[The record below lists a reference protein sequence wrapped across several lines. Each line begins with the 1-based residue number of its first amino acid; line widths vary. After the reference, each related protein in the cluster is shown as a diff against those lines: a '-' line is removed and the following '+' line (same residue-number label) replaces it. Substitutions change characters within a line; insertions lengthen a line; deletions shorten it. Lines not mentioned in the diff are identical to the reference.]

1 MKRFK
6 IIVGILGFLVFIG
19 LLGAGWVWF
28 TLHWS
33 YSEGER
39 TGYVQKLSKK
49 GWVCKTWEGEI
60 AMVTMPGAIP
70 EKFKFTVR
78 DDAIAG
84 KINAAAGHRV
94 VLHYQQYKFIPSTC
108 FGETEYFID
117 GMRDVD
123 SGTLPPPSVEQ
134 GKLVTPPTGTASAPS
149 ATPASAP
156 ARAAATAPVPA
167 APSPAAAK

>member
-1 MKRFK
+1 MKRVK
-6 IIVGILGFLVFIG
+6 VIAVLLLVII
-19 LLGAGWVWF
+19 LLAALAAGWVWF

-49 GWVCKTWEGEI
+49 GWICKTWEGEI

-78 DDAIAG
+78 SDAIA
-84 KINAAAGHRV
+84 KQINAAAGHRV

-108 FGETEYFID
+108 FGDTEYFID
-117 GMRDVD
+117 HVRVVENG
-123 SGTLPPPSVEQ
+123 GLPPPSVEQ
-134 GKLVTPPTGTASAPS
+134 GKLVTPPNG
-149 ATPASAP
+149 ASAP
-156 ARAAATAPVPA
+156 AAAAPPSAPRAASAPA
-167 APSPAAAK
+167 ARAAPAPAPTK